1 MLRVRV
7 PPAMIKN
14 AKKKLKINHVCLAED
29 RTRDLLI
36 NFTLISSLLPL
47 SQAKPGQG
55 IPTEGGRFSTV
66 NLLIKVACFFYKRI
80 MFAFSRT
87 AVID

>member
-1 MLRVRV
+1 MASFSSTVVEHLPHQPNVEGSS
-7 PPAMIKN
+7 PASDD
-14 AKKKLKINHVCLAED
+14 KKSKKRDLKINHVCLAED

-55 IPTEGGRFSTV
+55 IPTEGEGSVRLTS
-66 NLLIKVACFFYKRI
+66 
-80 MFAFSRT
+80 
-87 AVID
+87 